1 MKRDQA
7 TLIWTGAVA
16 ALLLALALALYWLL
30 SAGLFG
36 LTPSEPRLSKPANS
50 RVEAKAGEP
59 PLPTPAPQPVP
70 TQFGASAQIS
80 LLAGDGHA
88 GLHDG
93 PGAQARFADPYGLAL
108 SRSGLLYV
116 ADGGANNRIR
126 KITPAGVVSSVAGGE
141 EGFKDGLGAAAAF
154 HTPSGLALDTAGN
167 LIVADTG
174 NHAIRRVS
182 PQGQV
187 TTLAGTGQAGFRD
200 GPAAQAQFN
209 GPIGVAVDA
218 QGRIYVADTYND
230 RIRVISPEGQVST
243 LAGGRFAGDHDGP
256 GAKARFDNPT
266 ALAVDAQGVVWVAD
280 SRNDAVRRISP
291 EGQVSTWARGNPEN
305 EKEPLRRPVSLA
317 LSHDGYVY
325 LGVMR
330 RGAVLQIS
338 PAGQLHVLSQGPTAQ
353 MARPSALVLSE
364 QGLMHV
370 ADAASYRIHRLQLQA
385 PGTPEQVAAAS
396 MGPAADLSLPL
407 TAGRWPL
414 RPQQQW
420 HEVVGTPGEVRG
432 RHQGDSRDHLHEGL
446 DVKGVNGSEVLA
458 MADAKVSSPM
468 AAWGLG
474 QNSEGLSLDTLS
486 YIHMRVGRNARGQVL
501 DPSRFVLQMDER
513 GRPESMRVRRGTRF
527 AAGEVLGSI
536 NTMAHVHVELGV
548 NGYKRNPLLL
558 GFSGFA
564 DHEAPRI
571 EAIELFKAD
580 GRTRL
585 QRTQAGRLL
594 VPRDAAGLQVVVDAW
609 DRVDDNEDRR
619 RLGLH
624 SLGYQLLLPDGRPVP
639 GFEEERV
646 EIEFA
651 RLPVDDEAV
660 KTAYAPRSGVTV
672 HGSAVTRFRYVIS
685 NQVRDGRAAWGRWQT
700 ATLPAGDYLLRIHAR
715 DFAGNL
721 ARQGRDLALRVH

>member
-1 MKRDQA
+1 MKQRL
-7 TLIWTGAVA
+7 LIGMAVL
-16 ALLLALALALYWLL
+16 ALCSLLAFV
-30 SAGLFG
+30 LFG
-36 LTPSEPRLSKPANS
+36 LPQSATIKLGSPVVAAPNAVDHPAPT
-50 RVEAKAGEP
+50 VIAK
-59 PLPTPAPQPVP
+59 PLPTQW
-70 TQFGASAQIS
+70 GASAQIS

-108 SRSGLLYV
+108 SRAGLLYV

-126 KITPAGVVSSVAGGE
+126 KITPTGVVSTVAGGE

-154 HTPSGLALDTAGN
+154 NTPSGLAMDSAGN

-182 PQGQV
+182 PQGEV

-209 GPIGVAVDA
+209 GPIGVAVDG
-218 QGRIYVADTYND
+218 QGRILVADTYND
-230 RIRVISPEGQVST
+230 RIRVISPDGLVST
-243 LAGGRFAGDHDGP
+243 LAGGRFSGDQDGP
-256 GAKARFDNPT
+256 GPKARFDNPT
-266 ALAVDAQGVVWVAD
+266 ALAVDAQSVVWVAD

-291 EGQVSTWARGNPEN
+291 EGQVSTWARGKPED
-305 EKEPLRRPVSLA
+305 EKEPLRRPVSIA

-338 PAGQLHVLSQGPTAQ
+338 PAGQLHILSQGPSAQ

-364 QGLMHV
+364 QGLMHL

-385 PGTPEQVAAAS
+385 PGAPEQVNAAE
-396 MGPAADLSLPL
+396 MGPAADMSLPA

-432 RHQGDSRDHLHEGL
+432 RHKGDSRDHLHEGL
-446 DVKGVNGSEVLA
+446 DVKGVTGSEVLA

-468 AAWGLG
+468 AAWGMG
-474 QNSEGLSLDTLS
+474 QSSEGLSLDTLS

-501 DPSRFVLQMDER
+501 DPSRFLLQTDER

-527 AAGEVLGSI
+527 KAGEVLGSI
-536 NTMAHVHVELGV
+536 NTMAHVHVEIGP
-548 NGYKRNPLLL
+548 NGYKRNPLRL
-558 GFSGFA
+558 GFSGFS

-571 EAIELFKAD
+571 EAIELFSDD

-585 QRTQAGRLL
+585 QRQQAGRLL
-594 VPRDAAGLQVVVDAW
+594 VPREQAGLQVVVDAW

-619 RLGLH
+619 RLGVH
-624 SLGYQLLLPDGRPVP
+624 SLGYQILLPDGRPAP
-639 GFEEERV
+639 GFEQERV
-646 EIEFA
+646 AIEFA
-651 RLPVDDEAV
+651 QLPVDSEAV

-685 NQVRDGRAAWGRWQT
+685 NQVRDGRAAVARWQT
-700 ATLPAGDYLLRIHAR
+700 AALPAGDYLLRIYAR
-715 DFAGNL
+715 DFAGNQ
-721 ARQGRDLALRVH
+721 ARQGRDLPLRLY